1 MADTCPQQKRA
12 LRNADAKFQVRLLHM
27 WGLEGFHLSDMIVG
41 WPNQAGRLGWNA
53 SFFEPMTR
61 AMR

>member
-1 MADTCPQQKRA
+1 MPMQVRQQ
-12 LRNADAKFQVRLLHM
+12 DAKFQVRLLHM

-41 WPNQAGRLGWNA
+41 WPHQAGRLGWNA